1 MNIYEAIE
9 LLRNESI
16 VLKNERDEIFQRQ
29 NDYSVFRTYSEV
41 TKPHCNSIGGSMDNQ
56 EFLKTYIDDNFE
68 RVPQWYE
75 DIKLPILCKV
85 KENGWTG
92 YKIVEFKYRSGS
104 ILQTGFGESYR
115 ISRRV
120 EILPL
125 SKKEC
130 LERFYGEEVTYG

>member
-9 LLRNESI
+9 LLRDTSI

-29 NDYSVFRTYSEV
+29 NSYSVFRTYSEA
-41 TKPHCNSIGGSMDNQ
+41 TKPSPTSIGGTMYNQ
-56 EFLKTYIDDNFE
+56 EFVKTHVDDNFE

-85 KENGWTG
+85 KVTGWTG
-92 YKIVEFKYRSGS
+92 YKIVEFKYQNGS
-104 ILQTGFGESYR
+104 MLQTGFGESYCIGR
-115 ISRRV
+115 SV

-130 LERFYGEEVTYG
+130 LKRFYEELPDE